1 MAKDW
6 NEEEDGVGAHMKRER
21 GDHTVLLTLE
31 ALTLCWRDRHQG
43 DESKMGEKVEQRE
56 EKCSFWRSSKTPDI
70 YLVFLCSAETIQ

>member
-1 MAKDW
+1 MGEDW

-21 GDHTVLLTLE
+21 GESHCADIMLE
-31 ALTLCWRDRHQG
+31 RQASRRW
-43 DESKMGEKVEQRE
+43 KPNGEKVEQRE